1 MNAQKMIPS
10 APSRIARDGPL
21 RCSGRERARAD
32 FHFGDSRCQTDG
44 FGSTMPWTSTVTS
57 AGSAIRAGPPGPRR
71 SASRIEDIDQAARR
85 FLSSQLEENLLQTG
99 GPRRA
104 PAPLVHR
111 SRCAD
116 AALLPDAHAIAH
128 PRRPL
133 AGVRRHSA
141 PIATAPLIAQPRLAY

>member
-99 GPRRA
+99 GRHLS
-104 PAPLVHR
+104 PAQRFHY
-111 SRCAD
+111 SRIAKPPT
-116 AALLPDAHAIAH
+116 LPETHTIAH
-128 PRRPL
+128 PL
-133 AGVRRHSA
+133 
-141 PIATAPLIAQPRLAY
+141 